1 MSDNFYKYL
10 AVLIAFI
17 VMLLSYMFKLL
28 TGELEISYILRDFFI
43 FIVVY
48 IICRFLLKYIEQIVK
63 YYRKLF

>member
-1 MSDNFYKYL
+1 MNDNFYKYL

-17 VMLLSYMFKLL
+17 VMFLSYMFKLL
-28 TGELEISYILRDFFI
+28 TGELEIAYILRDFFI

-48 IICRFLLKYIEQIVK
+48 VICRLLLKYIERIVK

>member
-1 MSDNFYKYL
+1 MNDNFYKYL

-17 VMLLSYMFKLL
+17 VMFLSYMFKLL
-28 TGELEISYILRDFFI
+28 TGELEIVYILRDFFI

-48 IICRFLLKYIEQIVK
+48 VICRLLLKYIERIVK